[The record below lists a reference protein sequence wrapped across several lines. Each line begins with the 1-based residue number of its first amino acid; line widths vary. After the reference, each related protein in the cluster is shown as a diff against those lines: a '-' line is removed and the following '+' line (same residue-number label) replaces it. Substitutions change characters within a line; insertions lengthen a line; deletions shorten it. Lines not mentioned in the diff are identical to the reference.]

1 MCDVAVLELFIDDTK
16 LEEFKNKRVL
26 EVGSKY
32 VNGSVRP
39 LIEKFFS
46 PKEYIGVDVESGK
59 FVDLILPAEKI
70 LDRFGSESFD
80 FVISTELL
88 EHVVDWRLVVRNM
101 KEVLK
106 HGGYIYVTT
115 RSKGFGYH
123 AYPYDFWRYEVEDMR
138 RIFADFE
145 IAVLKKDHEAPGV
158 FLKARKPE
166 NYAPID
172 LSDIALYSMVLG
184 RRVRDISSVKNMPF
198 TRALTIRLLHSKA
211 GSLMPRALLVRLER
225 LCLC

>member
-115 RSKGFGYH
+115 RLKGFGYH

-172 LSDIALYSMVLG
+172 LSDIALYSMVLD